1 MTSRRYWKLKRRTR
15 RQTAIIRLLFALL
28 KLSGFRLDEQRLP
41 DGTAKA
47 KVSRAVDRCKDAVPP
62 QNLVKHAIVDVSTL
76 GVKLADAHASVA
88 VCPARDR
95 QIEPEA
101 AARTRS

>member
-1 MTSRRYWKLKRRTR
+1 MRIRNELRRLERVG
-15 RQTAIIRLLFALL
+15 AGLN
-28 KLSGFRLDEQRLP
+28 LDVP
-41 DGTAKA
+41 KA
-47 KVSRAVDRCKDAVPP
+47 MSPTVPP
-62 QNLVKHAIVDVSTL
+62 QNLVKYAIVDVSTL